1 MTAEQYMELHRI
13 TRDHVRMLNP
23 NPSEEVLMA
32 WRLEDEHARI
42 YANWLKSKEAKA
54 EPDDDFNIV
63 INPIVQVK
71 K

>member
-1 MTAEQYMELHRI
+1 MTGEEYYHQHLRTMDFIRK
-13 TRDHVRMLNP
+13 MNP

-63 INPIVQVK
+63 INPIVRVK